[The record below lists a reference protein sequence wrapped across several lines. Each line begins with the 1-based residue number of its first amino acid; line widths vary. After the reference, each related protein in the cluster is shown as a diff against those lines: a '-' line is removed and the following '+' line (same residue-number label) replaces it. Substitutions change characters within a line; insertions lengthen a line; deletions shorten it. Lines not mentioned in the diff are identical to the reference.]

1 MTLGDLE
8 TQSLLS
14 PSLADIGVVLVVRAK
29 RASDK
34 LRLILVLILSIMP
47 FVCMVIPKCVHATSV
62 CEHPLGDRTPK
73 T

>member
-8 TQSLLS
+8 TQSLLSPS

-34 LRLILVLILSIMP
+34 LRLMLVLILSIMP
-47 FVCMVIPKCVHATSV
+47 FVCMVIPKCVERARD
-62 CEHPLGDRTPK
+62 ERM
-73 T
+73 